1 MGRSGTGLGLS
12 VVWGTVQDHE
22 GFIDVKSTDGQG
34 STFTISFPA
43 TTEKSTGDRPAIAP
57 DQYRGRGES
66 ILVVDDVQEQREVAA
81 SMLCSLGYRVH
92 AVSSGEDAVA
102 YLKNRS
108 VDLLLLDM
116 IMDPGIDGL
125 ETYKR
130 ILKINPQQQAVIVS
144 GFSETER
151 VRKAQALGAG
161 AYVKKPYA
169 LEKIGLAIRETLL
182 NGTRGRSGK

>member
-1 MGRSGTGLGLS
+1 MSRAR
-12 VVWGTVQDHE
+12 
-22 GFIDVKSTDGQG
+22 TDKEAP
-34 STFTISFPA
+34 SRA
-43 TTEKSTGDRPAIAP
+43 ESTGDRPAVAP

-108 VDLLLLDM
+108 ADLLVLDM
-116 IMDPGIDGL
+116 IMEPGIDGL
-125 ETYKR
+125 ETYRR
-130 ILKINPQQQAVIVS
+130 ILKINPLQQAVIVS

-161 AYVKKPYA
+161 AYVKKPYG
-169 LEKIGLAIRETLL
+169 LEQIGLAIRETLL
-182 NGTRGRSGK
+182 NGARDRSGK